1 MIRVH
6 VRLAGLV
13 TAAVIVSASAVAI
26 AQDTPAAGQAD
37 RPGPLE
43 QRAMPITPEN
53 PIPRRIASVLPQ
65 YPAEETSGTRGTVT
79 LRITLDEAGRVA
91 EARQPFRPDY
101 SIATTANNTI
111 AVSAALGPAF
121 RSAALAAVREWRY
134 DAPARAPISFYVRV
148 SFAPDR
154 ESQIVWHDSRV
165 PTIAPPAPGGLAGG
179 VPGGVPGGVVGG
191 LPGAP
196 PPPPPPPPPFGAIRV
211 GGKVLPPRKVKDV
224 PPVYPSIAQS
234 ARISGTIIVEV
245 LVGADGRVSS
255 AKVIRSI
262 PLLDQAAVDAVRQ
275 WEFSPPLL
283 NGQPTPVLMS
293 VSVEFKL
300 TDPPPQR

>member
-13 TAAVIVSASAVAI
+13 TAAVIAAAQVATF
-26 AQDTPAAGQAD
+26 AQDRASSTQPV

-43 QRAMPITPEN
+43 QRAVPVTPEN
-53 PIPRRIASVLPQ
+53 PIPRRIASALPE
-65 YPAEETSGTRGTVT
+65 YPAEETANARGTVT
-79 LRITLDEAGRVA
+79 LRITLDDSGRVA
-91 EARQPFRPDY
+91 ETRQPFVPDY
-101 SIATTANNTI
+101 SITTRVNNSFAI
-111 AVSAALGPAF
+111 SPALGPAF
-121 RSAALAAVREWRY
+121 RRSAVAAVEQWRY
-134 DAPARAPISFYVRV
+134 DPPARAPISFYVRL
-148 SFAPDR
+148 SFAPGT
-154 ESQIVWHDSRV
+154 ESELVWHDARPPAS
-165 PTIAPPAPGGLAGG
+165 APPGAGA
-179 VPGGVPGGVVGG
+179 GVVVGFG
-191 LPGAP
+191 SEPPAVPLP
-196 PPPPPPPPPFGAIRV
+196 PPSEPVRV
-211 GGKVLPPRKVKDV
+211 GGKVLPPQKIKDV

-234 ARISGTIIVEV
+234 ARIQGIVIVEV

-262 PLLDQAAVDAVRQ
+262 PLLDQAALDAVRQ

-293 VSVEFKL
+293 VTVVFKL